1 MTLEE
6 FREELINEIKGQ
18 SLIDSEYPADIFI
31 EYCKD
36 ILINDFGVLSE
47 LYNTYIDYK
56 TNNSQYR
63 NMRLDAS
70 YLELSINTI
79 HLLISDFNE
88 GEIQPIN
95 KDYIN
100 QKAVSMTNFLHNAF
114 RGYFNNSA
122 DSDITTQM
130 AREIR
135 KNIDLIK
142 KIHLI
147 IISTNKKS

>member
-36 ILINDFGVLSE
+36 ILINDFGVISD

-56 TNNSQYR
+56 TDNTQYR

-70 YLELSINTI
+70 YLELSINTV

-95 KDYIN
+95 KEFILVLDHLEIWDKESYEKYLSEN
-100 QKAVSMTNFLHNAF
+100 EEEFEKNA
-114 RGYFNNSA
+114 
-122 DSDITTQM
+122 
-130 AREIR
+130 E
-135 KNIDLIK
+135 DL
-142 KIHLI
+142 L
-147 IISTNKKS
+147 SNEE